1 MTTCQVTTT
10 IDDRTAAE
18 ALARSAVEARLAAC
32 GQLVGPITSVYRW
45 EGAVE
50 TAAEW
55 MVVFKTTASV
65 AAALVEHV
73 RSRHPYRVAEI
84 LVTPVVDGNPAYL
97 AWVAE
102 STGGPDVPQL

>member
-32 GQLVGPITSVYRW
+32 GQVVGPITSVYRW

-55 MVVFKTTASV
+55 MVVFKTTQAAS
-65 AAALVEHV
+65 AALVEHV
-73 RSRHPYRVAEI
+73 RAGHPYQVPEI
-84 LVTPVVDGNPAYL
+84 LVTSVEDGNPAYL
-97 AWVAE
+97 VWVAE
-102 STGGPDVPQL
+102 STADAGAG

>member
-10 IDDRTAAE
+10 VDDRAAAE

-32 GQLVGPITSVYRW
+32 GQVVGPITSVYRW

-55 MVVFKTTASV
+55 TVVFKTTTAASP
-65 AAALVEHV
+65 ALIEHV
-73 RSRHPYRVAEI
+73 RAGHPYQVPEI

-102 STGGPDVPQL
+102 STATRP